1 MMKREDST
9 NIFDD
14 AKQSED
20 SPISH
25 ILFEQFVLRSAF
37 DRQVASQPVR
47 KMRNSLEILGLVPI
61 FQK

>member
-1 MMKREDST
+1 MKKREDST
-9 NIFDD
+9 NIFHD

-25 ILFEQFVLRSAF
+25 ILFEEFVLRSAF

-47 KMRNSLEILGLVPI
+47 KMRNSLEI
-61 FQK
+61 